1 MVFWAGILAAA
12 LVAWFA
18 VRIGFYEAWIML
30 FNLVVSTYMSIFLT
44 PVITAVVPAAGDTAY
59 GNALTLIAIALGA
72 FLVLHGLSYSFLTGQ
87 FRVSFPQVFDRVG
100 SGLLG
105 FLGGLLIWSFAA
117 LVICATPIS
126 QNSFLRDFGLR
137 STVDDTNVAY
147 VAWWCNALNTMVGT
161 NDSKRA
167 AQEVIHKLLKTSEPT
182 SHDDPSRQSAPA
194 GLPEPDGTKAPPR
207 ERVSTVQ
214 E

>member
-18 VRIGFYEAWIML
+18 VRIGFYETWIML
-30 FNLVVSTYMSIFLT
+30 FNLVISAYLSIFLT
-44 PVITAVVPAAGDTAY
+44 PVITAVVPAAGSTAY

-72 FLVLHGLSYSFLTGQ
+72 FLILHGLSFSFLTGQ

-105 FLGGLLIWSFAA
+105 FLAGLLIWGFAA

-126 QNSFLRDFGLR
+126 QNSFLRGLGLP
-137 STVDDTNVAY
+137 STVEDTNVAY
-147 VAWWCNALNTMVGT
+147 VAWWCNAVNTMVGT
-161 NDSKRA
+161 NDSERA
-167 AQEVIHKLLKTSEPT
+167 AQEAIRQLLEPAKEE
-182 SHDDPSRQSAPA
+182 SVQKPIEQGDPASAPRT
-194 GLPEPDGTKAPPR
+194 L
-207 ERVSTVQ
+207 SNH
-214 E
+214 